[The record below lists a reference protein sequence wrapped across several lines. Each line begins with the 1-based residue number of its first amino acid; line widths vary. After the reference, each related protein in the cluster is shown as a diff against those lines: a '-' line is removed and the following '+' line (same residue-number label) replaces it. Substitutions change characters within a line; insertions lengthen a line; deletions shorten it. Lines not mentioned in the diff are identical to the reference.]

1 MEIVRF
7 DVGGTVY
14 GPETEQVE
22 IVSNK
27 LRAFANGTYDGEHIA
42 EIGLGTQWVT
52 HAASVADQIDE
63 RRATGHEEPI
73 PLTQDGSAL
82 AMYAVLSQTYSDGW
96 DSQQVSE
103 LRDALREYLDIVLGP

>member
-7 DVGGTVY
+7 DVDGTVY
-14 GPETEQVE
+14 GPEIEHAA
-22 IVSNK
+22 IVSKK
-27 LRAFANGTYDGEHIA
+27 LREFASGAYDGEHIA
-42 EIGLGTQWVT
+42 EIGLGTEWVA

-73 PLTQDGSAL
+73 PLRQDGSAI

-103 LRDALREYLDIVLGP
+103 LRDALRNYLGIVLGP

>member
-27 LRAFANGTYDGEHIA
+27 LRAFASGTYDGEHIA
-42 EIGLGTQWVT
+42 EIGLGTKWVT

-103 LRDALREYLDIVLGP
+103 LRDALREYLGIVLGP